1 LNGLAPQSQTLTEE
15 ITQPESC
22 QVDFYLLGQSSPGAN
37 KLACRL
43 ALMALERK
51 QKIFIITPSEDS
63 SEQLDE
69 LMWQYPKGRFVP
81 HARVG
86 DPDAVKAPVS
96 IGGLSDLN
104 PVDVVINLC
113 PGAIP
118 QPERFNR
125 VLEIV
130 PYADDEREAS
140 RVKYRIYRNLGLD
153 PRTHEINK

>member
-1 LNGLAPQSQTLTEE
+1 LSGE
-15 ITQPESC
+15 ITHPEPC

-51 QKIFIITPSEDS
+51 QKIFIITPSDAS

-69 LMWQYPKGRFVP
+69 LMWQYPQGRFVP
-81 HARVG
+81 HARVE
-86 DPDAVKAPVS
+86 DQDAAKALVN

-104 PVDVVINLC
+104 PTDVVINLC
-113 PGAIP
+113 SEAIP
-118 QPERFNR
+118 QPERFSR

-130 PYADDEREAS
+130 PYADDEKAAS
-140 RVKYRIYRNLGLD
+140 RVKFRIYRNLGLD
-153 PRTHEINK
+153 PQTHEINK